1 MFKILIVKYDQFII
15 TVCVKRLLKVVTIN
29 FSYFFFLSFSMSPK
43 SNKSLLSLITCE
55 KCQCA
60 FGQKDATLHESN
72 CPPSFENWNHNF
84 VINNTLHSTL
94 EIYNAPGI
102 YIYYR

>member
-1 MFKILIVKYDQFII
+1 
-15 TVCVKRLLKVVTIN
+15 
-29 FSYFFFLSFSMSPK
+29 MSPK
-43 SNKSLLSLITCE
+43 SNKSLLSLTTCE

-84 VINNTLHSTL
+84 IINNTLHSTL

-102 YIYYR
+102 YIIDMLIFYNFMLLSYTLFYSADEYIRKRLE